1 MYNDYFDIR
10 DKYLEHYGVKGMK
23 WRFTKFTNKIKRG
36 GRDIYEYANRKATY
50 YGGQARRE
58 LNKAKRVVR
67 KGMRSFGANA
77 SNALGRA
84 SQLLKSKSGYYSG
97 KARLGF
103 NKARR
108 LVRTGINNLGSSLQ
122 KVGRSAYHNI
132 NAKYNPSALMSRYNR
147 SKSISALNKAT
158 KAHSNAGGVN
168 KYGSKLYSVNYDVKN
183 GKLVETGRTLTNSTN
198 RFGTSDIDARRRG
211 LSNQFKSMSGRFTTK
226 KKKSRW

>member
-1 MYNDYFDIR
+1 MYNDYFDVR
-10 DKYLEHYGVKGMK
+10 DRYLEHYGVKGMK
-23 WRFTKFTNKIKRG
+23 WRFTKFTNKIRKG

-67 KGMRSFGANA
+67 KGMKSFGANA
-77 SNALGRA
+77 STALGRA

-122 KVGRSAYHNI
+122 KAGRAAYHNI
-132 NAKYNPSALMSRYNR
+132 NAKYNPSALTSRYNR
-147 SKSISALNKAT
+147 SRNISALNKAT

-168 KYGSKLYSVNYDVKN
+168 KYGTKSYNINYDVKN
-183 GKLVETGRTLTNSTN
+183 GRLVETGKTLTSRTN
-198 RFGTSDIDARRRG
+198 AFGTNDDVARRRG
-211 LSNQFKSMSGRFTTK
+211 VGNQIKSMSGRFSK

>member
-23 WRFTKFTNKIKRG
+23 WRFSKFTNKIKRG

-58 LNKAKRVVR
+58 FNKAKRIVR
-67 KGMRSFGANA
+67 KGMKSFGANA
-77 SNALGRA
+77 STALGRA

-122 KVGRSAYHNI
+122 KAGRAAYHNI
-132 NAKYNPSALMSRYNR
+132 NAKYNPGAIGRRISRAYNIYNMNKQTQAKKGTTGVR
-147 SKSISALNKAT
+147 SVLYKRGSTPKQSDY
-158 KAHSNAGGVN
+158 S
-168 KYGSKLYSVNYDVKN
+168 KYNPSQRYTPSHYTPVDYS
-183 GKLVETGRTLTNSTN
+183 
-198 RFGTSDIDARRRG
+198 
-211 LSNQFKSMSGRFTTK
+211 K
-226 KKKSRW
+226 KKKTGRSASGGGGRW